1 MAINSFLQNFII
13 NPYHLRKI
21 KNSENLKI
29 VDCRWYL
36 KEPNRGRIE
45 FERSHIEKAI
55 FFDIDKLSDPSSKL
69 PHMLPTANQ
78 FSKFIKKNNIQMNDK
93 IIVYDQ
99 VGFFSSTRVWFSFKY
114 FEFPY
119 VRILNGGYRRWKE
132 KEYTTHIKNFKNNN
146 SLFNFKPKSNLVIKK
161 RELEKSLKKR
171 KFKIIDA
178 RPKNR
183 FEGIEEE
190 PRLGLTKG
198 NIKSSINIPFDKI
211 TKKNGYLKNLRD
223 LENIILKNKIN
234 KKDNIVCYCGSGIT
248 ACNIIFILSILGFK
262 KIKLYDGSWSE
273 WGKKN

>member
-29 VDCRWYL
+29 VDCRWFL
-36 KEPNRGRIE
+36 KEPRKGRIE

-78 FSKFIKKNNIQMNDK
+78 FSKFIKKNNIQINDK

-114 FEFPY
+114 FGFPY
-119 VRILNGGYRRWKE
+119 VRILNGGYRKWKE
-132 KEYTTHIKNFKNNN
+132 KEYTSHIKNFKNDNF
-146 SLFNFKPKSNLVIKK
+146 LFNFKPKSNLVIRK
-161 RELEKSLKKR
+161 RDLEKSLEKR

-183 FEGIEEE
+183 FEGIEKE
-190 PRLGLTKG
+190 PRHGLIKG

-234 KKDNIVCYCGSGIT
+234 KKDSIVCYCGSGIT
-248 ACNIIFILSILGFK
+248 ACNIIFVLSILGFK